1 MFWNFRSLGKVIPQY
16 FQKRLRWNPHQ
27 TTANCL
33 VKGLGWWFAVRF
45 FGSFL
50 RRFFRDLGF
59 IDVVAWA
66 SEAPKKGSVKL
77 CWLSKSSSSSSS
89 PSPQNYHLQYLTSQ
103 QHKLHNIQS
112 KLHTNPTRQRRLFWY
127 LIWCYSEICWH
138 SWQRNAAGDFK
149 CADGAI
155 ECDHVGTDILG
166 CCPGWPE
173 TASKR
178 LLMPGVNVGTYSP
191 NTRFSCC
198 LLIWKH

>member
-1 MFWNFRSLGKVIPQY
+1 MLHYLRQHLGSQSPLLQH
-16 FQKRLRWNPHQ
+16 LRNLLCQCYWQETRKSTSRNQNNNEKNVPIGHRNLYHHPPTQ
-27 TTANCL
+27 QPTT
-33 VKGLGWWFAVRF
+33 
-45 FGSFL
+45 ST
-50 RRFFRDLGF
+50 RRRPP
-59 IDVVAWA
+59 
-66 SEAPKKGSVKL
+66 SS
-77 CWLSKSSSSSSS
+77 SSSSSSSSS
-89 PSPQNYHLQYLTSQ
+89 PSKSQFYSHLQYLISQ